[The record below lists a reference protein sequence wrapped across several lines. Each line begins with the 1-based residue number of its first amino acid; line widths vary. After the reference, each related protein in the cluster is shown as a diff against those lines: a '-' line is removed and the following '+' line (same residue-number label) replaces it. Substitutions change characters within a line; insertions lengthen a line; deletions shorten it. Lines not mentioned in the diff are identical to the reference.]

1 MESSR
6 KFVRGERM
14 ENWFNVGKIVNTHG
28 LLGEV
33 RVISSTDFPEK
44 RFKVGNTL
52 YLFRETEKKPLP
64 LIIRSHRN
72 HKNFNLLTFENY
84 YNVGQVEAF
93 RNGVLKIK
101 EAQLGKLDEGEF
113 YFHEII
119 GCSVFT
125 DEGVEIGEIIEV
137 LTPGANDVWVI
148 KKAGSKDILI
158 PYIDQIVKEVDISAK
173 KVIITPMEGLLD

>member
-1 MESSR
+1 
-6 KFVRGERM
+6 M

-125 DEGVEIGEIIEV
+125 DGGVEIGEIIEV

-148 KKAGSKDILI
+148 KKTGSKDILI

>member
-1 MESSR
+1 
-6 KFVRGERM
+6 M

-125 DEGVEIGEIIEV
+125 DEGVEIGKS
-137 LTPGANDVWVI
+137 LRF
-148 KKAGSKDILI
+148 
-158 PYIDQIVKEVDISAK
+158 
-173 KVIITPMEGLLD
+173 

>member
-1 MESSR
+1 
-6 KFVRGERM
+6 M

-52 YLFRETEKKPLP
+52 HLFRETEKKPLP

>member
-1 MESSR
+1 
-6 KFVRGERM
+6 M

-44 RFKVGNTL
+44 RYKVGNTL
-52 YLFRETEKKPLP
+52 YLFSDTEKKPFP
-64 LIIRSHRN
+64 LVIRSHRT

-93 RNGVLKIK
+93 KNGVLKVK

-119 GCSVFT
+119 GCSVVT
-125 DEGVEIGEIIEV
+125 DEGMEVGEIIEV